1 MQLPLLGKPIGVS
14 ESANGLIPG
23 LFLIPGFI
31 SSEEEKHLLK
41 RIDEDYASEWRSD
54 LARRVQHYGYR
65 YDYKAKRVDASMR
78 LGSLPDF
85 LGNLAKKLLQKD
97 WFEQEPDQA
106 IINEYLPGQ
115 GISAHV
121 DCVPCFGPVV
131 ASLSLGSD
139 CLMDFRR
146 KADGQL
152 RTVILE
158 RRSLFVLTKD
168 ARFKW
173 THAIPGR
180 LTDKLD
186 GATLERTRR
195 LSITFRTVIID
206 RATRSTV
213 GRGRPRTA
221 DDADERPATVVSNS
235 TTRRR

>member
-1 MQLPLLGKPIGVS
+1 MGAS
-14 ESANGLIPG
+14 ESANDLIPG
-23 LFLIPGFI
+23 LFLVPGFI
-31 SSEEEKHLLK
+31 SPEEESHLLK

-65 YDYKAKRVDASMR
+65 YDYKARRVDASMR
-78 LGSLPDF
+78 LGPLPDF
-85 LGNLAKKLLQKD
+85 LRNLAKRLLQKN

-146 KADGQL
+146 KADDEL
-152 RTVILE
+152 RSVILE

-186 GATLERTRR
+186 GMTLERTRR

-206 RATRSTV
+206 RATRATR
-213 GRGRPRTA
+213 GRSRPRTS
-221 DDADERPATVVSNS
+221 DGADELLATGASNP
-235 TTRRR
+235 TTRRS